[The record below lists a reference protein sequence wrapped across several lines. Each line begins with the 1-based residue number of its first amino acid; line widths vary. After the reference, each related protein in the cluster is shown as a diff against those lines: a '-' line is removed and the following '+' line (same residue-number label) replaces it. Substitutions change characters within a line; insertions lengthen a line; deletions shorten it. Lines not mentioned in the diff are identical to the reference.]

1 MADSSYEIINHDDAG
16 INFTLSLV
24 NDNTDGW
31 GPNNVPEKYK
41 DLPYQKFSK
50 SDRIGKIADW
60 TSMNQMDRKNYKY
73 QPQFA
78 VGNIGQYAYYHD
90 EDESQFT
97 LVDQSK
103 VVKTAYQK
111 KIKSIQNKNLRRAQF
126 QQYQHQKQNNP
137 QVVQNLNQKGGLG
150 LKQKPKLN
158 RFQHNKNDNRNLKQR
173 EPSVK
178 VKEDWKVIE
187 EIDFSRLAKLSLPS
201 VKEPKDLKICGSLEY
216 YDRTYDRINTKTSLN
231 TSKLKRINRVYHKV
245 TTMDD
250 PVIRSL
256 AKSDGNVFATDS
268 IISTLMCCSRSVYP
282 WDIVVSK
289 VGNKIFMDKRDDSNF
304 DLLTVSETAGD
315 PPQDDDKHINSPN
328 NLGLEATFINHNLSQ
343 QVLRNNVKRHTFDDK
358 NPFIEGD
365 EGEVASVAYR
375 YRMWDLD
382 NGINLIIRSEID
394 AVLNGPNDRD
404 QYLNVKALNEWDS
417 KSSSMDWR
425 MKLDSQPGAVLAAE
439 IKNNGCKLAKW
450 TVCSILSGADL
461 IKFGFVS
468 RVNARATD
476 KHVILGMQQF
486 KPAELSSQIALNM
499 DNAWGVVRCIVDFLN
514 KQKDG
519 KYIIMKDPN
528 KQIIRIYEIPENS
541 FSDEETA
548 EQDDDEN

>member
-365 EGEVASVAYR
+365 EGDVASVAYR